1 MILVDTSVWI
11 DHLRN
16 GNKQLGYLLN
26 GVEVLG
32 HPFVTGELACGNM
45 SNRSEVLELL
55 AKLPTASVA
64 TPDETLFLIEQHQ
77 LMGSGIGYIDAHL
90 LASVSLTAPAKIW
103 TLDKRL
109 SRVAIELG
117 VAHTHH

>member
-45 SNRSEVLELL
+45 NNRSEVLELL